1 MSITIRLKR
10 NGPYLIAVEEAD
22 QVTFVDADGNT
33 LMAEPGRRIALCRC
47 GGSSTKPFCD
57 GTHRSNGFTGDI
69 EPGATGRNSPG
80 DTTEYKVDPGALG
93 Q

>member
-22 QVTFVDADGNT
+22 QVTIVDGDGNT
-33 LMAEPGRRIALCRC
+33 LVAEPGRRIALCRC

-57 GTHRSNGFTGDI
+57 GSHRTNGFIGDI
-69 EPGATGRNSPG
+69 EPGATGRNSPA
-80 DTTEYKVDPGALG
+80 DTTEYRIDPGAPS

>member
-22 QVTFVDADGNT
+22 QVTIVDAEGNA

-57 GTHRSNGFTGDI
+57 GTHRSNGFVGDI
-69 EPGATGRNSPG
+69 EPGATGRSSPA
-80 DTTEYKVDPGALG
+80 DTTEYKVDPRAVG

>member
-22 QVTFVDADGNT
+22 QVTLVDAEGHT
-33 LMAEPGRRIALCRC
+33 LVAEPGRRIALCRC

-57 GTHRSNGFTGDI
+57 GTHRTNGFIGDV
-69 EPGATGRNSPG
+69 EPGETGRNSPA
-80 DTTEYKVDPGALG
+80 DTTEYKVDPGAIS